1 MQYYSDFAVKAA
13 KDLLTKTYKYGACF
27 PSASRPLAR
36 VPPHSHGPS
45 SVRPAASL
53 RRQQA

>member
-36 VPPHSHGPS
+36 VPALTRPFL
-45 SVRPAASL
+45 PAASL